1 MNAEWGLQSRRGRY
15 ARSRGLVLVT
25 VLALAGVGLGCQENI
40 QAGPAKVDYT
50 AERLRLAQE
59 VADREVTSASAAG
72 PDEAALGAPGHAAV
86 YAYHPEGRR
95 DPFRSMLFELE
106 DAEDDRPRAPLEQFE
121 LGQISLTGVVWSADQ
136 PRALVSDPEGRSFVV
151 RTGSRVGKNEGRV
164 VRIADNMV
172 LVQETYVNFAG
183 DKTTKNVELRMRRSQ
198 GG

>member
-1 MNAEWGLQSRRGRY
+1 M
-15 ARSRGLVLVT
+15 
-25 VLALAGVGLGCQENI
+25 
-40 QAGPAKVDYT
+40 
-50 AERLRLAQE
+50 
-59 VADREVTSASAAG
+59 ADA
-72 PDEAALGAPGHAAV
+72 DEAVLGVSVGAV
-86 YAYHPEGRR
+86 AYVYHPEGRR

-106 DAEDDRPRAPLEQFE
+106 ENEDDRPRAPLERFE

-164 VRIADNMV
+164 VRIGDNMV

-183 DKTTKNVELRMRRSQ
+183 DKTTKNVELRMRRNQ